1 MSDEGRFRLNCFQ
14 KAVPSV
20 PVKDCVDALRFYC
33 DVLGFQKDYD
43 DSVLGVKRT

>member
-1 MSDEGRFRLNCFQ
+1 MSDDARFRHNHLQ

-20 PVKDCVDALRFYC
+20 PVKDCAEALDYYC